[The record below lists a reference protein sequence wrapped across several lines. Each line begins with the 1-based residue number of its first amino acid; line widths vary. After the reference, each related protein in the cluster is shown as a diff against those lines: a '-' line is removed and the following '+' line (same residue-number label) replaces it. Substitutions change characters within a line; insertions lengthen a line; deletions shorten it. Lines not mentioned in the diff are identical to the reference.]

1 MELLIIV
8 LALCVLGL
16 LANMFGTDSRRG
28 FSSREEEIARYGMA
42 WDSATQS

>member
-16 LANMFGTDSRRG
+16 LANMFGTDSRHG
-28 FSSREEEIARYGMA
+28 FRSREEEIARYGMV
-42 WDSATQS
+42 WDSGSQS

>member
-16 LANMFGTDSRRG
+16 LANLFGADSRGGMR
-28 FSSREEEIARYGMA
+28 SREGEPLARA
-42 WDSATQS
+42 SLAH

>member
-16 LANMFGTDSRRG
+16 LANMFGTDSRVG
-28 FSSREEEIARYGMA
+28 FRSREEEIARYWMA
-42 WDSATQS
+42 WDSGLQS